1 MRTKDKRQRRLRRQY
16 GRTCCSLPRHTGR
29 FRPRAPLAARAEPHE
44 EWDAS
49 ASGLGELQ
57 QRGRSHT
64 WCTAAFDC
72 AGDSIRNKNNE
83 DFEPLPGEMIPYAKI
98 PANAFWFTPD
108 TTTHAAPACPA
119 SPLERIAQSSSSASD
134 PRTTEG
140 PLIYAVDDAPE
151 LTELYTILLEATGY
165 IVRAFNDR
173 AKALTALKAE
183 RAKPDLLITDC
194 VGPSMSLDRFLEC
207 CLVVYPSL
215 RIMMVS
221 GYSQTDIRF
230 PEAGSDRFIQ
240 KPFTIEE
247 FLRRVRATLAA

>member
-1 MRTKDKRQRRLRRQY
+1 LV
-16 GRTCCSLPRHTGR
+16 
-29 FRPRAPLAARAEPHE
+29 ARAAERYK
-44 EWDAS
+44 EWDVS
-49 ASGLGELQ
+49 ATGVGELQ
-57 QRGRSHT
+57 QRGTNHT
-64 WCTAAFDC
+64 WCGAAFDC
-72 AGDSIRNKNNE
+72 ARDSIRNESDE
-83 DFEPLPGEMIPYAKI
+83 DFEPLPEEMIPYAKI
-98 PANAFWFTPD
+98 PANAFGLAPD
-108 TTTHAAPACPA
+108 TSTHAAPECQP
-119 SPLERIAQSSSSASD
+119 SSLEGIARITSSVSD

-173 AKALTALKAE
+173 AKALIALKAE

-207 CLVVYPSL
+207 CLVAYPSL
-215 RIMMVS
+215 RILMVS
-221 GYSQTDIRF
+221 GYSQTDVRF
-230 PEAGSDRFIQ
+230 PQPGSDRFIQ

>member
-1 MRTKDKRQRRLRRQY
+1 M
-16 GRTCCSLPRHTGR
+16 
-29 FRPRAPLAARAEPHE
+29 
-44 EWDAS
+44 
-49 ASGLGELQ
+49 
-57 QRGRSHT
+57 
-64 WCTAAFDC
+64 FDC
-72 AGDSIRNKNNE
+72 AGDSIRDENIE
-83 DFEPLPGEMIPYAKI
+83 DFEPLPAEMIPYAKI

-108 TTTHAAPACPA
+108 TTRAAPACQA
-119 SPLERIAQSSSSASD
+119 SPLECFDQSTSSASD

-165 IVRAFNDR
+165 VVRAFNDR
-173 AKALTALKAE
+173 AKALIALKAE

-207 CLVVYPSL
+207 CLVVYPNL
-215 RIMMVS
+215 RILMVS

-247 FLRRVRATLAA
+247 FLRRVRATLTAR